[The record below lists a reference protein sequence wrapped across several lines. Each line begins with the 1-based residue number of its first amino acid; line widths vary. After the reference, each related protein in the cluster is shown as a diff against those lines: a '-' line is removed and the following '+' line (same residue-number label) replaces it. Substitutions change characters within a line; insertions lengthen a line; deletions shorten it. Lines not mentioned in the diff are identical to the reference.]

1 MRKTKIEQEIDIEEM
16 IKQMKSIDF
25 DAVNKCIIET
35 ATSVVNKLVEM
46 YEDVC
51 NSEPM
56 KVEEPKPTCYCSGRI
71 TKLKCT
77 EKCKHYYDC
86 EINRQYRTMLE
97 YDFNAR
103 KEINSIKCFGKYS
116 KECLSNTCILYDLCK
131 KTTKEKEECEK
142 EINKTLCDDC
152 LMSCCCNVDCKN
164 ERVTEQMLGDLIKCF
179 GKSYSK
185 RTKCRAC
192 KYKGQ
197 CEVLTKYE

>member
-1 MRKTKIEQEIDIEEM
+1 MRKIKIEQEIDIEEM

-25 DAVNKCIIET
+25 DAVSKCIMET
-35 ATSVVNKLVEM
+35 AISVVNKLVEI

-51 NSEPM
+51 NSKLME
-56 KVEEPKPTCYCSGRI
+56 VEEPKPTCYCSGRI
-71 TKLKCT
+71 TELKCT
-77 EKCKHYYDC
+77 DKCKYYYDC
-86 EINRQYRTMLE
+86 EINKQYRTMQE

-103 KEINSIKCFGKYS
+103 KEINSIKCFGEYN
-116 KECLSNTCILYDLCK
+116 KECLSNTCMLYDLCK
-131 KTTKEKEECEK
+131 KTKKEEGCEK
-142 EINKTLCDDC
+142 KKTLCEDC
-152 LMSCCCNVDCKN
+152 LMGCCCNVDCSN
-164 ERVTEQMLGDLIKCF
+164 ERVTEQMLGDLTKCF